1 VKSQLWTGEE
11 TLNCGSNDVRV
22 VCKRRHRATA
32 YLLRRK
38 APLSMSAAV
47 LVQRPVL
54 LTLISRTAMLACDD
68 TVPISYWCG
77 VGIHSTGCRLGK
89 Q

>member
-1 VKSQLWTGEE
+1 MYGSFVSAGTGQL
-11 TLNCGSNDVRV
+11 LN
-22 VCKRRHRATA
+22 
-32 YLLRRK
+32 LLRRK